1 MGHYDPSVLYYIDR
15 KGWEEDP
22 YLWTPFD
29 EQSAIRKGARAFV
42 AVEKNRLRRNV
53 ELSGWLLRF
62 PLQNANAAW
71 PVYLTDDAHLVP
83 GAEER
88 WRAFRRAEKAGT
100 LPDPALPTP

>member
-1 MGHYDPSVLYYIDR
+1 VLYYIDR

-100 LPDPALPTP
+100 LPDPSSPSP